1 MKIFTSAQM
10 HELDSYTITHEPIKS
25 IDLMERA
32 SLKMTEEFEK
42 AIGKDSNVVVFAGPG
57 NNGGDALAM
66 ARMLADD
73 GYGVAAYLFNIKGNI
88 SDDCAANKKRLKEN
102 KRLKSF
108 AEITQEFDPPR
119 LDKQTVVI
127 DGLFGSGINKA
138 LTSGYAQLVKYIN
151 ASPCRVVSIDIPSG
165 LMPEDNSNNVRAHI
179 IRATM
184 TFTLQRPKLSF
195 YYPENQIFIGELH
208 TLDIGISRE
217 AMDEMETDYELLE
230 KPFVE
235 SLLKARNPFAHKGTM
250 GSALLVA
257 GSYGM
262 AGAAVLAAKACLKTG
277 AGKVTVH
284 SPRKNNDILQI
295 SIPEA
300 IVSRDK
306 DDNKFVEPI
315 ETEDFDAMGIGPG
328 IGQDEMTAVALIA
341 QLRRTQC
348 PMVIDADALNILGS
362 HRAWLQQLPKGAILT
377 PHPKEFERLAG
388 HGMDTYE
395 QLDKAHNLAKKM
407 EIYVIFKGHHTAIC
421 TPSGK
426 IYINSTGN
434 AGMATAGSGDVLT
447 GIITSLLAQGYK
459 REEACIVGVYL
470 HGLAG
475 DMAANYLG
483 EECTIATDI
492 INGLPRA
499 FKALKSR

>member
-10 HELDSYTITHEPIKS
+10 HELDNYTIVHEPIKS

-32 SLKMTEEFEK
+32 ARRMTEEFEA
-42 AIGKDSNVVVFAGPG
+42 AIDKSAGVVAFAGPG

-73 GYGVAAYLFNIKGNI
+73 GYEVTVYLFNIKGHL
-88 SDDCAANKKRLKEN
+88 SDDCAANKQRLKEN
-102 KRLKSF
+102 KRLKAF
-108 AEITQEFDPPR
+108 TEIAQEFDPPK
-119 LDKQTVVI
+119 LDGNTVVI

-138 LTSGYAQLVKYIN
+138 LTGGYALLVKYIN

-179 IRATM
+179 VRATM

-195 YYPENQIFIGELH
+195 YFPENQVFVGELH
-208 TLDIGISRE
+208 TLDIGISRNGMEETE
-217 AMDEMETDYELLE
+217 AQYELLE
-230 KPFVE
+230 RKYIQ
-235 SLLKARNPFAHKGTM
+235 SLLKERNPYAHKGNM
-250 GSALLVA
+250 GDALLVV

-262 AGAAVLAAKACLKTG
+262 AGAAVLAAKACLK
-277 AGKVTVH
+277 AGVGKTTVH
-284 SPRKNNDILQI
+284 TPRKNNDILQI
-295 SIPEA
+295 AIPEA

-306 DDNKFVEPI
+306 DETKFSEPI
-315 ETEDFDAMGIGPG
+315 DTEDYDAMGIGPG
-328 IGQDEMTAVALIA
+328 LGQDEITAVALIA

-377 PHPKEFERLAG
+377 PHPKELERIAG
-388 HGMDTYE
+388 HGIDTYE
-395 QLDKAHNLAKKM
+395 QLDKARNMAKRM
-407 EIYVIFKGHHTAIC
+407 DIYVILKGHHTAIC
-421 TPSGK
+421 TPDGN
-426 IYINSTGN
+426 IYLNSTGN

-459 REEACIVGVYL
+459 REEACLLGVYL

-475 DMAANYLG
+475 DIAANYLG
-483 EECTIATDI
+483 EESLIASDI
-492 INGLPRA
+492 IQSLPKA
-499 FKALKSR
+499 FKSLKSK

>member
-10 HELDSYTITHEPIKS
+10 HDLDDYTIAHEPIKS
-25 IDLMERA
+25 LDLMERA
-32 SLKMTEEFEK
+32 ARKLTTEFETK
-42 AIGKDSNVVVFAGPG
+42 IANNYEVVVFAGPG
-57 NNGGDALAM
+57 NNGGDGLAM
-66 ARMLADD
+66 ARMLTDD
-73 GYGVAAYLFNIKGNI
+73 GYSVSVYLFNIKGHL
-88 SDDCAANKKRLKEN
+88 SEDCATNKARLKDN
-102 KRLKSF
+102 KRLKAF
-108 AEITQEFDPPR
+108 TEITQEFEPPK
-119 LDKQTVVI
+119 LDANTVVI

-138 LTSGYAQLVKYIN
+138 LTGGYALLVKYIN

-179 IRATM
+179 IRANM
-184 TFTLQRPKLSF
+184 TFTLQVPKLSF
-195 YYPENQIFIGELH
+195 YFPENQVFIGELH

-217 AMDEMETDYELLE
+217 GMEETEAQYELLE
-230 KPFVE
+230 KDFIH
-235 SLLKARNPFAHKGTM
+235 SLVKERNSFAHKGTF
-250 GSALLVA
+250 GNALLVA

-262 AGAAVLAAKACLKTG
+262 AGAAVLGAKACLKTG
-277 AGKVTVH
+277 VGKVTVH
-284 SPRKNNDILQI
+284 TPRKNNDIIQI

-306 DDNKFVEPI
+306 DETKFSEPI
-315 ETEDFDAMGIGPG
+315 DTEDFDAMGIGPG
-328 IGQDEMTAVALIA
+328 LGQDEITAVALIA

-395 QLDKAHNLAKKM
+395 QLDKARDQAQRMDILIIM
-407 EIYVIFKGHHTAIC
+407 KGHHTTIC

-426 IYINSTGN
+426 VYLNSTGN
-434 AGMATAGSGDVLT
+434 SGMATAGSGDVLT

-459 REEACIVGVYL
+459 REEACLLGVYL

-475 DMAANYLG
+475 DIAASNLG
-483 EECTIATDI
+483 EESLTASDI
-492 INGLPRA
+492 IKCLPNA
-499 FKALKSR
+499 FKAIKSK